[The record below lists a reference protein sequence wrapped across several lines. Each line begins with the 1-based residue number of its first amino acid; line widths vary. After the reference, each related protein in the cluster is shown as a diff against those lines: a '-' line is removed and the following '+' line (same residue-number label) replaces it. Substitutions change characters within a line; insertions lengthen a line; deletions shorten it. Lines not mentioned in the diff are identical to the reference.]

1 MNNSFVHLHAHTEYS
16 MLDGA
21 AKITDYLKKVKELNQ
36 PAAAIT
42 DHGNLYGALEFVRQ
56 AESLDIKPIIG
67 YEAYVTPGSR
77 FDRPDRDN
85 NKRYHL
91 TLLAENNVG
100 YQNLVEL
107 VSKAYLEGFYYK
119 PRVDYQLLSEHSEG
133 IIALSGCLGGEV
145 AQHLAPDGSKEEGNI
160 KNEKSYE
167 KALEK
172 AKNYQEIFGKDNFFI
187 EIHNH
192 GISQQ
197 LEILDDLVSISKEL
211 EAPLVAANDSH
222 YVSQDDSSAHD
233 ALLCVQTNA
242 TMEDENRFKFDGEE
256 YYVKSSEEMRT
267 LFPDDKYPNACDNT
281 LKIANRVHYEFEFDK
296 DYLPDFPVQD
306 DSLSADEYL
315 RKKVLIGAEEKY
327 QDVNL
332 EIQDRIDYE
341 LEVINSMGF
350 ASYFLIVGD
359 LIDFAKSKNI
369 RTGAGR
375 GSAAG
380 SIVSYCLGITG
391 IEPLK
396 YGLIFERFLNKG
408 RKSLPDIDMDFDER
422 YRGDVIQYAIDKYG
436 KDRVAHI
443 VTFATIK
450 AKQAIRD
457 ASRVL
462 GLPFLSGDKVAK
474 MMPPMILGNTATI
487 SECLN
492 LDENNTSGYSKEFYS
507 ASEEL
512 RSEYKNNDEVKKII
526 DIALGLEGLRRQDG
540 IHAAAIVISPD
551 TITNFLPI
559 QQKGENAEIV
569 TQYEMHTVEQL
580 GLLKMDFLGLRNL
593 SIIDRTLKLINNENL
608 DFDNLEL
615 DDEKTFKLF
624 AEGKMTGVFQLESRV
639 AQSVSR
645 NLNPKRFEDIVALV
659 ALIRPGPLGAGMH
672 NEFAD
677 RANLRKEIEYL
688 HPDLKEV
695 LEETYGVIL
704 YQEQVMQIAQKI
716 AGFDLQEADN
726 LRVAMGKKIPQV
738 MEEQRKKFT
747 DGAVY
752 KNYSEQFAIEVF
764 DQIAYFA
771 GYGFNKSHS
780 VPYALLAYQTAY
792 LKANYPAEYLA
803 ASLTAVKRDK
813 DRTAIFLAEA
823 RDMGVNVSTPDINLS
838 SSDFTV
844 NDNEI
849 LFGLSAV
856 RNVGDITAEKIVQER
871 NENGTFKT
879 VEDFLSR
886 IDSRSLNKRGIEALI
901 QGGGFDQFG
910 LTRKGLYQSSIDL
923 IEDAKKLKSDRE
935 NNQGSLFNFEDQNS
949 DQTSISK
956 TEWTKKELL
965 EREREMLG
973 FFVSEDP
980 LDGYGAVLKSES
992 SHSIIELLNTEED
1005 ELEDLNV
1012 VIAGLISNVQKR
1024 VSRRGNPWIQFDLQD
1039 VTGSTGVLLFNKLVD
1054 KYNSSIEGEIYLK
1067 VSGTYVG
1074 GTENIIRARD
1084 MQVIDPSK
1092 MVENLDTS
1100 PLRIVADTNKL
1111 DKNNMIL
1118 LRELLEKHPGLSDVE
1133 LEVTDSSGTRLM
1145 QLNEIRVKK
1154 TNQLKN
1160 EISTLLSN

>member
-85 NKRYHL
+85 NKRFHL

-197 LEILDDLVSISKEL
+197 LEILDDLVNISEEL

-615 DDEKTFKLF
+615 DDKKTFKLF

-764 DQIAYFA
+764 DQISYFA

-823 RDMGVNVSTPDINLS
+823 RDMGVSVSTPDINLS

-935 NNQGSLFNFEDQNS
+935 NNQGSLFNFEEQNS

-956 TEWTKKELL
+956 TEWAKKELL

>member
-1 MNNSFVHLHAHTEYS
+1 MNKSFVHLHAHTEYS

-21 AKITDYLKKVKELNQ
+21 AKITDYLKKVKELDQ

-42 DHGNLYGALEFVRQ
+42 DHGNLYGALEFAQQ
-56 AESLDIKPIIG
+56 AENIGIKPIIG
-67 YEAYVTPGSR
+67 YEAYITPTSR
-77 FDRPDRDN
+77 FEKPDRQK

-91 TLLAENNVG
+91 TLLAENNTG
-100 YQNLVEL
+100 YQNLVEMA
-107 VSKAYLEGFYYK
+107 SKAFTEGYYYK
-119 PRVDYQLLSEHSEG
+119 PRVDYELLTEHSKG
-133 IIALSGCLGGEV
+133 IIALSGCLGGEL
-145 AQHLAPDGSKEEGNI
+145 AQHLAPDGSVEEGNSS
-160 KNEKSYE
+160 NERSFE
-167 KALEK
+167 KALEI
-172 AKNYQEIFGKDNFFI
+172 AKKYQLIFGKDNYFI

-192 GISQQ
+192 GIKQQ
-197 LEILDDLVSISKEL
+197 QDILEDLVAISE
-211 EAPLVAANDSH
+211 EIGAPLVASNDSH
-222 YVSQDDSSAHD
+222 YVNDEDSSAHD

-242 TMEDENRFKFDGEE
+242 TIQDENRFRFDGSG
-256 YYVKSSEEMRT
+256 YYVKSSEEMRK
-267 LFPDDKYPNACDNT
+267 LFPDNKYKGACDNT
-281 LKIANRVHYEFEFDK
+281 LLIAKRVNYEFDFSK
-296 DYLPDFPVQD
+296 SYLPDFP
-306 DSLSADEYL
+306 LEDENTTTETFL
-315 RKKVLIGAEEKY
+315 KKKVYDGAKLRYSDLTSQVTE
-327 QDVNL
+327 
-332 EIQDRIDYE
+332 RIDYE

-350 ASYFLIVGD
+350 ASYFLIVSD
-359 LIDFAKSKNI
+359 LMEFAKTNNI
-369 RTGAGR
+369 RTAAGR

-380 SIVSYCLGITG
+380 SIVSYCLGVTG

-422 YRGDVIQYAIDKYG
+422 YRSDVIQYAVDKYG

-462 GLPFLSGDKVAK
+462 GLPFSSGDKVAK

-487 SECLN
+487 SECLH
-492 LDENNTSGYSKEFYS
+492 LDEDNESGYSKEFYS

-512 RSEYKNNDEVKKII
+512 RTEYKNNEEVKKII

-593 SIIDRTLKLINNENL
+593 SIIDRTLKLVNNENL
-608 DFDNLEL
+608 DIDNLEL

-624 AEGKMTGVFQLESRV
+624 SQGKMTGVFQLESRV

-677 RANLRKEIEYL
+677 RANLRKEIQYL
-688 HPDLKEV
+688 HPDLEEV

-747 DGAVY
+747 DGAVVN
-752 KNYSEQFAIEVF
+752 NYSEQFAIEVF

-792 LKANYPAEYLA
+792 LKANYPAEYIA

-813 DRTAIFLAEA
+813 DRTAVFLAEA
-823 RDMGVNVSTPDINLS
+823 REIGVNVSTPDINLS

-856 RNVGDITAEKIVQER
+856 RNVGDITADKIVQER
-871 NENGTFKT
+871 TENGSFES

-901 QGGGFDQFG
+901 QGGGFDKFG
-910 LTRKGLYQSSIDL
+910 HTRKGLFQSCIDL
-923 IEDAKKLKSDRE
+923 IEDAKNLKSERA
-935 NNQGSLFNFEDQNS
+935 NNQGSLFNLEDHSS

-956 TEWTKKELL
+956 TEWAKKELL

-980 LDGYGAVLKSES
+980 LDGYGDVLKLES
-992 SHSIIELLNTEED
+992 THTIIELLNSEED
-1005 ELEDLNV
+1005 QEDELNV

-1054 KYNSSIEGEIYLK
+1054 KYNSSIDGEIYLK

-1084 MQVIDPSK
+1084 IQVIDPSK
-1092 MVENLDTS
+1092 MVENIDTS
-1100 PLRIVADTNKL
+1100 PLRITVETNKL